1 VAQALIPS
9 TEPSHHR
16 PWEAILRWGTTSS
29 IPHLRVQALLSHH
42 AASRRASTPANMM
55 AGFTLLAVSGDR
67 DVDSSCFAAPSCRW
81 GDYAGASPD
90 PVLPNVVWGS
100 GQIVGPSGAIVNGA
114 PNWETG
120 NFALTTAIGG
130 QFNALPPARILDTR
144 DGTGGVP
151 VAPLGPGQTLNVQ
164 VDGRGG
170 VPASDVS
177 AVMMNVRVR
186 SALTGPSLVVHPQ
199 VAWNTQKTET
209 IGAVRL
215 ATSLLSGDVGS
226 SSRWRVAALY

>member
-1 VAQALIPS
+1 
-9 TEPSHHR
+9 
-16 PWEAILRWGTTSS
+16 
-29 IPHLRVQALLSHH
+29 
-42 AASRRASTPANMM
+42 MM

-199 VAWNTQKTET
+199 VAWNTQKL
-209 IGAVRL
+209 RP
-215 ATSLLSGDVGS
+215 S
-226 SSRWRVAALY
+226 ALYV